1 MDIQKTLLHYC
12 DEQSGVMW
20 SRIARQIKRGG
31 KRLRPRLCLGA
42 YEVYGGTD
50 EKIIDM
56 AAAWEMMHLGLLIHD
71 DIMDGD
77 YLRHGE
83 PNIAGEQLI
92 KTGSRTL
99 ARNKALLAGD
109 LCLDAAHDLLNRSG
123 FNELRPLFRSVFT
136 DVIEGQ
142 RMDVL
147 GGYDPLEVARLKT
160 ASYTY
165 IGPLVSG
172 AMAAGAS
179 NEQIHR
185 LRKAGEYLG
194 IAYQLQNDLDDIE
207 QDQRAGKQT
216 AVTQATNDLGSK
228 SEAISMITDL
238 IVVYKHLAEREGF
251 EPSMELPPY
260 RLSKA
265 AH

>member
-1 MDIQKTLLHYC
+1 MDVETTLLEYC
-12 DEQSGVMW
+12 DEQRGVMW
-20 SRIARQIKRGG
+20 PRIARQIKQGG

-42 YEVYGGTD
+42 YQVYGGTD
-50 EKIIDM
+50 EAIINV
-56 AAAWEMMHLGLLIHD
+56 AAAWEMLHLGLLMHD

-77 YLRHGE
+77 YLRHGH

-92 KTGSRTL
+92 KTGDQEL

-109 LCLDAAHDLLNRSG
+109 LCLEAARDLLDRSG
-123 FNELRPLFRSVFT
+123 FSELRPLFRSIFA

-147 GGYDPLEVARLKT
+147 GGFDPLEVARLKT

-165 IGPLVSG
+165 IGPLLSG
-172 AMAAGAS
+172 AMAAAATQL
-179 NEQIHR
+179 QIER

-207 QDQRAGKQT
+207 QDQKAGKQT
-216 AVTQATNDLGSK
+216 AVIQAIDDLGSRH
-228 SEAISMITDL
+228 EATEMITDL

>member
-1 MDIQKTLLHYC
+1 MDVEATLLTYC
-12 DEQSGVMW
+12 DEQYGVMW
-20 SRIARQIKRGG
+20 PRIARQIKQGG

-42 YEVYGGTD
+42 YQVYGGTD
-50 EKIIDM
+50 GAIVDV
-56 AAAWEMMHLGLLIHD
+56 AAAWEMLHVGLLIHD

-77 YLRHGE
+77 YLRHGR

-92 KTGSRTL
+92 KTGNSEL

-109 LCLDAAHDLLNRSG
+109 LCLEAARDLLDRSG
-123 FNELRPLFRSVFT
+123 FGKLRPLFRSVFA

-147 GGYDPLEVARLKT
+147 GGFDPLEVARLKT

-165 IGPLVSG
+165 VGPLLSG
-172 AMAAGAS
+172 AMAGGAS
-179 NEQIHR
+179 KIQIEK

-194 IAYQLQNDLDDIE
+194 VAYQLENDIDDIE
-207 QDQRAGKQT
+207 QDERAGKQT
-216 AVTQATNDLGSK
+216 AVLQAINDFGSR
-228 SEAISMITDL
+228 EVGISMITDL

-260 RLSKA
+260 HLSKM